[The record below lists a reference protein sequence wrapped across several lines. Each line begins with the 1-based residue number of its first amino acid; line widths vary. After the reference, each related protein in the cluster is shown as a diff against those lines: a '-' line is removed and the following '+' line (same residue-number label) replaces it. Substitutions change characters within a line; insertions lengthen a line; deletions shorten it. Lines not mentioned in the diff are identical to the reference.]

1 MGEEAGIDHGPWP
14 ARAAL
19 LAVLGAATGILIHQL
34 TDGGAFEREGRLDVS
49 VAAFLGVSGILL
61 SLGLERLR
69 WRWTAMFAIGGGL
82 AAGFVVCA
90 NGAPGEWGAGEG
102 WRFVSSIVAVIL
114 ALPQFQAARDR
125 ARLDLSPSGILAH
138 IWTDL
143 ILGLAAC
150 AFVLVA
156 ILLTVLLAAL
166 FALIGLDAL
175 QTLIEKGW
183 LLAAIACAAFGG
195 AIGLLRDREGVVETL
210 QRVIRAILSVL
221 APVLAVGL
229 VLFVLSL
236 PFTGLE
242 PLWESTKATT
252 PILLVSVLGAI
263 VLVNAVVGND
273 EEEESHQRALRA
285 SAIAL
290 ALVGLPL
297 GGVAA
302 VSTARRISQYGLTPD
317 RLWAAVFV
325 GAVLAFAIGY
335 LVAIAWGRRSWA
347 EALRR
352 TNVLLAAGLSGT
364 TLFLALPIVSFGAI
378 SARDQVARLE
388 QGRIAHDKFDWAAL
402 RFDFG
407 PAGRRALET
416 LSRSPSAII
425 RRRAAEA
432 LAARTR
438 WELLSNAAE
447 PSIPAPRPMAVTPEG
462 TSVPPA
468 LSDAINKEGL
478 CGVRSCRLVIDSP
491 SRAVLLSVSCE
502 ECPPDAA
509 LFDRRSDGSWRPDAV
524 GAAPAQPPVI
534 GLPAGKIEVRT
545 VTARKIY
552 VDGKPIGHAIE

>member
-14 ARAAL
+14 ARAAV

-34 TDGGAFEREGRLDVS
+34 TEGGAFESEGRLDVS

-69 WRWTAMFAIGGGL
+69 WRWAAMFAIAGGL
-82 AAGFVVCA
+82 AAGFVTWA
-90 NGAPGEWGAGEG
+90 NGAPGEWTAGEG
-102 WRFVSSIVAVIL
+102 WRFVSSIAAVVL
-114 ALPQFQAARDR
+114 ALPLFQAARDR
-125 ARLDLSPSGILAH
+125 ARLDFSPSGILAH

-143 ILGLAAC
+143 ILGVAAC

-221 APVLAVGL
+221 APVLAAGL
-229 VLFVLSL
+229 VLFVMSL

-252 PILLVSVLGAI
+252 PILLVSILGAI
-263 VLVNAVVGND
+263 VLVNAVVGNNR
-273 EEEESHQRALRA
+273 EEVSHQRAVRA

-290 ALVGLPL
+290 ALVGVPL

-302 VSTARRISQYGLTPD
+302 VSTAKRIGQYGLTPD

-335 LVAIAWGRRSWA
+335 LVAIAWGRRSWP

-352 TNVLLAAGLSGT
+352 INVLIAAGLSVT

-388 QGRIAHDKFDWAAL
+388 QGRIAPEKFDWAAL

-407 PAGRRALET
+407 PAGRQALQT

-425 RRRAAEA
+425 RSRAAEA
-432 LAARTR
+432 LAAQNR
-438 WELLSNAAE
+438 WALLPNVAE
-447 PSIPAPRPMAVTPEG
+447 ASIPAPRPMVVTPAG
-462 TSVPPA
+462 ANVPPA
-468 LSDAINKEGL
+468 LSATINKEGL
-478 CGVRSCRLVIDSP
+478 CAARSCRLLIDSP
-491 SRAVLLSVSCE
+491 SQAVLLSVACR
-502 ECPPDAA
+502 ECAPDVA
-509 LFDRRSDGSWRPDAV
+509 LFDRGSDGSWRLVSA
-524 GAAPAQPPVI
+524 GAGPAQPAVV
-534 GLPAGKIEVRT
+534 GLPTGKIEVRT
-545 VTARKIY
+545 VTARRIY